1 MGLYEIP
8 FNSIKSG
15 KKSVEVRLYD
25 DKRRKL
31 KLGDTIKFTKL
42 PNSNETITVEVTGLR
57 KYPTFKKMYESVPAK
72 DLDAVGGSV
81 DEMVDRTYQIY
92 SPEREKEWG
101 TVAISIQLLN

>member
-1 MGLYEIP
+1 
-8 FNSIKSG
+8 
-15 KKSVEVRLYD
+15 
-25 DKRRKL
+25 
-31 KLGDTIKFTKL
+31 
-42 PNSNETITVEVTGLR
+42 
-57 KYPTFKKMYESVPAK
+57 MYESVPAK